1 MDYFKLFDSGHL
13 FGIGRA
19 IVISAVHQENSNV
32 ILETYGFS
40 LYDES
45 FFKGTIATYAFDA
58 SEYIDDEMI
67 RHVTKMI
74 DQILMEKYITDNDPY
89 LLQEADPVE
98 IKESTLIFIKSQN
111 FHIEKFNDI
120 CSNSHCE
127 ALKKYLK
134 MVLELPEITIIDY
147 P

>member
-1 MDYFKLFDSGHL
+1 MDYFKLYDSGHL

-19 IVISAVHQENSNV
+19 IVISAVHQESSNV
-32 ILETYGFS
+32 ILETYGLS
-40 LYDES
+40 LYDDS

-58 SEYIDDEMI
+58 SEYIDDEI
-67 RHVTKMI
+67 ILHVTKMI
-74 DQILMEKYITDNDPY
+74 DYILMEKYITDNDPY
-89 LLQEADPVE
+89 LLQEADPAE

-111 FHIEKFNDI
+111 FHMEKLKDI
-120 CSNSHCE
+120 CKNSHCE

-134 MVLELPEITIIDY
+134 MVLELPEVTIIDY